1 MVNCHDNTNRWDL
14 NMNIPMNDAIEEFME
29 LFQGRTDA
37 YGTWEGG
44 SIKEPTNYKSFARH
58 LYGEELIGIY
68 PLLDNSTVRWGCSD
82 IDVNE
87 IDLARNLQLA
97 LQLKG
102 IPAFLEKTVR
112 GFHVWVFASEPVQAA
127 VMRRAFLSAH
137 EAINLAAKEI
147 NPKQETTTGLGNYV
161 RLPYPAGMAQS
172 PDARFMLDDYDE
184 PIELGTFL
192 SEALE
197 NRVTAEQ
204 LIPIAELH
212 HPKMKATLEMGTIR
226 ASVEEA
232 LTHCNEYIKAIW
244 KNGPLPGNDRSS
256 ILCMMTHRMLEHGV
270 PIGVAYVVL
279 EDADKRWGKYHLR
292 DNVTEM
298 LTDIIERI
306 YGDQATSAFRP

>member
-1 MVNCHDNTNRWDL
+1 
-14 NMNIPMNDAIEEFME
+14 MNIPMNDAIEEFME

-44 SIKEPTNYKSFARH
+44 SIKEPTNYKTFARH
-58 LYGEELIGIY
+58 LYGEELAGIY

-97 LQLKG
+97 LQVKR
-102 IPAFLEKTVR
+102 IPAFIEKTVR

-137 EAINLAAKEI
+137 EAINLVAKEV
-147 NPKQETTTGLGNYV
+147 NPKQETAVGLGNYV
-161 RLPYPAGMAQS
+161 RLPYPAGMVQS
-172 PDARFMLDDYDE
+172 PENRFMIDDYDE

-197 NRVTAEQ
+197 NRVTAKQ
-204 LIPIAELH
+204 LIPIAEMH
-212 HPKMKATLEMGTIR
+212 RPKKKAILDMTNVS
-226 ASVEEA
+226 ASVEQA
-232 LTHCNEYIKAIW
+232 LTYCNEYVHTIW
-244 KNGPLPGNDRSS
+244 QNGPLPGSDRSS
-256 ILCMMTHRMLEHGV
+256 ILCMMTHRMLEHEV
-270 PIGVAYVVL
+270 PIGMAYIVL
-279 EDADKRWGKYHLR
+279 KDADKRWGKYHLR
-292 DNVTEM
+292 DNATEL

-306 YGDQATSAFRP
+306 YGSETTEAFRP